1 MSRTR
6 KNLVDNLTLTGS
18 TQESVVSQS
27 YGSDFAFNIKFTG
40 SSMELKM
47 LTSVNGVDFQENT
60 TVQQSFSA
68 DENKEV
74 RIFNIVK
81 GEAFKF
87 EFVGTGVL
95 TIDLLV

>member
-18 TQESVVSQS
+18 IQESVVSQS
-27 YGSDFAFNIKFTG
+27 YGSDFAFNIKFVG
-40 SSMELKM
+40 SSLELKM

-68 DENKEV
+68 DENKEI
-74 RIFNIVK
+74 RIFNIVR
-81 GEAFKF
+81 GEVFKF
-87 EFVGTGVL
+87 EFVGIGVL